1 MWEHEQERSQQQS
14 WESIYSTFRQRNI
27 RALLSYLK
35 VSYLVRVCACLSL
48 PFWFGVRS
56 IRGTVAPN
64 IHLCVNILLYICITE
79 CSLAHSVYIADRL
92 CFLPSSCLLPF
103 AIFHFSFFFCLSL
116 SFSLCICV
124 RTLYTFSS
132 TVSNMFF
139 SKWFKCCVC
148 YRLNSL
154 FQIFKRKFVSENC
167 SDYPFTACTM
177 QAMIHVPHY
186 IIFRTIECVERPNSH
201 QFDMPLVNIY
211 RYIRYIH
218 WC

>member
-1 MWEHEQERSQQQS
+1 MHIQF
-14 WESIYSTFRQRNI
+14 ILPIDYAF
-27 RALLSYLK
+27 YLHH
-35 VSYLVRVCACLSL
+35 V
-48 PFWFGVRS
+48 
-56 IRGTVAPN
+56 
-64 IHLCVNILLYICITE
+64 
-79 CSLAHSVYIADRL
+79 
-92 CFLPSSCLLPF
+92 
-103 AIFHFSFFFCLSL
+103 FCLSL
-116 SFSLCICV
+116 FFISVFFPSLSLFLCICV

-154 FQIFKRKFVSENC
+154 FQIFKRKFASENC